1 LNLEQLTS
9 YEQEESSRFDQ
20 YLKRVERGETGGYPE
35 PERFRRLTEPVG
47 KRATDASLWP
57 QIPLFGS
64 LVVPLFPVNQ
74 ADFSKTHLFDVADLP
89 RLVELCKESGH
100 VQFILAAR
108 PTMFAGLDYLDVVL
122 QDLAPPVVRSL
133 PSSSLFDQTAIKRS
147 NIQFDTIGSIS
158 FWPWFKSSVRSTGLD
173 ESFARQNY
181 GMLREVFTVLNL
193 MGYHKTVADVS
204 DSIVSDPVRAYRI
217 LHFYNMFVEGPVL
230 DPTPEVYCFSREYV
244 KSMKSLPGPK
254 SESTPLQFP
263 FEIGAFIL
271 NSLTLAPENLDACR
285 EVIGRYG
292 ERGIPALVGSLSSV
306 VSGSTAEA
314 LGTASGALNTAL
326 QGVWEDSKSKDRAIS
341 GVPHAIGLGFA
352 GVGPHI
358 GRLFG
363 ETLGEKGL
371 LSGLGFPLASGSM
384 ESPFDTADSHA
395 LKLLSKTCTMAVFN
409 PQKKHRLA

>member
-64 LVVPLFPVNQ
+64 LTVPLFPVNE

-254 SESTPLQFP
+254 SESTPLQFRDP
-263 FEIGAFIL
+263 GARRQPELRGLWLHRRGTRDRFRRPEYR
-271 NSLTLAPENLDACR
+271 APGRLGGLEEQGSGDQWRTARYRSRVRRGRSAHRQALRRDPRR
-285 EVIGRYG
+285 EGAVVRA
-292 ERGIPALVGSLSSV
+292 GIPSRQRVDGVALRYS
-306 VSGSTAEA
+306 
-314 LGTASGALNTAL
+314 
-326 QGVWEDSKSKDRAIS
+326 R
-341 GVPHAIGLGFA
+341 
-352 GVGPHI
+352 
-358 GRLFG
+358 
-363 ETLGEKGL
+363 
-371 LSGLGFPLASGSM
+371 
-384 ESPFDTADSHA
+384 
-395 LKLLSKTCTMAVFN
+395 
-409 PQKKHRLA
+409 

>member
-20 YLKRVERGETGGYPE
+20 YLKRVERGETGVYPE
-35 PERFRRLTEPVG
+35 PERFRRLTDPVG

-64 LVVPLFPVNQ
+64 LIVPLFPVSQ
-74 ADFSKTHLFDVADLP
+74 ADFTKTHLFDVADLP

-122 QDLAPPVVRSL
+122 QELTPPVVRSL
-133 PSSSLFDQTAIKRS
+133 PSSSLFDQPSIKRS

-217 LHFYNMFVEGPVL
+217 LHFYNMFVEGPAL
-230 DPTPEVYCFSREYV
+230 DPTREVYCFSREYV
-244 KSMKSLPGPK
+244 KSMKSLPGQK
-254 SESTPLQFP
+254 SEPLQFP
-263 FEIGAFIL
+263 FEIGAFLL
-271 NSLTLAPENLDACR
+271 NSLTLAPERLDACR
-285 EVIGRYG
+285 EVIGRYE
-292 ERGIPALVGSLSSV
+292 ERGIPALVGGLSSA
-306 VSGSTAEA
+306 VSDSSAEA
-314 LGTASGALNTAL
+314 LGTASGALNAAL

-358 GRLFG
+358 GKLFG

-371 LSGLGFPLASGSM
+371 LSELGFPLASGSM
-384 ESPFDTADSHA
+384 ESPFDTADSRA
-395 LKLLSKTCTMAVFN
+395 LRLLSKTFTMAVFN

>member
-1 LNLEQLTS
+1 MNLEQLTS

-20 YLKRVERGETGGYPE
+20 YLKRIERGETGGYPE

-64 LVVPLFPVNQ
+64 LTVPLFPVNQ
-74 ADFSKTHLFDVADLP
+74 ADFSKTHRFDVADLP

-122 QDLAPPVVRSL
+122 QELAPPVVRSL
-133 PSSSLFDQTAIKRS
+133 PSSSFFDQPSIKRS

-158 FWPWFKSSVRSTGLD
+158 FWPWFKSTLRTNGFD
-173 ESFARQNY
+173 ESSAKQNY

-193 MGYHKTVADVS
+193 MGYHKTLADVS

-217 LHFYNMFVEGPVL
+217 LHFYNMFVEGPLL
-230 DPTPEVYCFSREYV
+230 DPTREVYCFSREYV
-244 KSMKSLPGPK
+244 KGMKSLPGPK
-254 SESTPLQFP
+254 SEPLQFP
-263 FEIGAFIL
+263 FEIGALLL
-271 NSLTLAPENLDACR
+271 NSLTLAPEKLDACR
-285 EVIGRYG
+285 EVIGRYE
-292 ERGIPALVGSLSSV
+292 ERGIPALVSGLSSA
-306 VSGSTAEA
+306 VSDSRAEA
-314 LGTASGALNTAL
+314 PGTASGDLNAAL
-326 QGVWEDSKSKDRAIS
+326 QGVWEDSKSKDRAIG

-352 GVGPHI
+352 GVGPRI
-358 GRLFG
+358 GQLLG
-363 ETLGEKGL
+363 ETVGEKGL
-371 LSGLGFPLASGSM
+371 LSELGFSLASSST
-384 ESPFDTADSHA
+384 ESPVDAADSRA
-395 LKLLSKTCTMAVFN
+395 LGLLSKTCIMAIFN